1 MYGAL
6 GQSPKAPYILRAA
19 RRRGCASKAQDKV
32 SPRGKAPGR
41 FWPPYAGGHS
51 YLFFFGERTKGRASA
66 RPRNLCNPRRAH
78 GRTDATTHSAGGR
91 AAEATA
97 QKGGTSSRQERPGP
111 HGAAPSAAPRGR
123 RARRRRFATP
133 ATRLR
138 GASPAGGATATDRG
152 TEARRGQAG
161 RARRR
166 PRGALPAG
174 PDRARPRAAPLETR
188 TPPRGAAAGRAALP
202 RGPGRNCGAGGYR
215 LTDALARPAR
225 PQVGAGTRRGEC
237 APRHVLPEGTRTK
250 AGRAATFFFSALRCI
265 LRFDTRAATIC
276 RGEAEAPPL
285 FRSSFPCVPIGRI
298 VVCEVFVRL
307 HPSPRL
313 YFDVAVTGKSR
324 SHFRPDVA
332 VYRGMARRA

>member
-1 MYGAL
+1 M
-6 GQSPKAPYILRAA
+6 RAA
-19 RRRGCASKAQDKV
+19 IPTFFSLAS
-32 SPRGKAPGR
+32 G
-41 FWPPYAGGHS
+41 
-51 YLFFFGERTKGRASA
+51 
-66 RPRNLCNPRRAH
+66 RRAAPQRGPATFATRDGH
-78 GRTDATTHSAGGR
+78 TAEQTQPRTA
-91 AAEATA
+91 
-97 QKGGTSSRQERPGP
+97 
-111 HGAAPSAAPRGR
+111 RGR

>member
-1 MYGAL
+1 M
-6 GQSPKAPYILRAA
+6 
-19 RRRGCASKAQDKV
+19 
-32 SPRGKAPGR
+32 
-41 FWPPYAGGHS
+41 PPH
-51 YLFFFGERTKGRASA
+51 FFGLAQRNGCGAPKKGRASA
-66 RPRNLCNPRRAH
+66 RPRNLCNPRAAS

-138 GASPAGGATATDRG
+138 GASPAMGATATDRG

-188 TPPRGAAAGRAALP
+188 TPPRGAAAGRAAKP

-250 AGRAATFFFSALRCI
+250 AGRAATFFFPLYAASCAL
-265 LRFDTRAATIC
+265 TRE
-276 RGEAEAPPL
+276 RLQYVGERPKPL
-285 FRSSFPCVPIGRI
+285 PCPAQ
-298 VVCEVFVRL
+298 
-307 HPSPRL
+307 PSHA
-313 YFDVAVTGKSR
+313 YQSGA
-324 SHFRPDVA
+324 
-332 VYRGMARRA
+332 